1 MSPIMILNDITCIL
15 IKKKK
20 IMYERETRT
29 LFSKC
34 TRVVKQAVVLG
45 HVYTKKKY
53 EYISVESE
61 LIDAF
66 FSGKTQPTGN

>member
-1 MSPIMILNDITCIL
+1 
-15 IKKKK
+15 
-20 IMYERETRT
+20 MYERETRT

-53 EYISVESE
+53 EYISVKSE